1 MESLGKITDWSDDR
15 GLGFITPLHG
25 QQRVFFHIRDYQQS
39 GRRPERGELVKYVA
53 SRQDG
58 RWKATLVERAVVST
72 KKTRPTKSWRIPAS
86 THFTL
91 IAFYSFGLAL
101 AIVDH
106 RLPIE
111 FVFLVF
117 GMSAIAYMAYA
128 FDKQAAQKGLWRI
141 PETTL
146 HLIELL
152 FGWPGALLAQL
163 RLRHKTSKLSYRVE
177 FWLMAL
183 TNLTATAL
191 WVARS

>member
-1 MESLGKITDWSDDR
+1 
-15 GLGFITPLHG
+15 
-25 QQRVFFHIRDYQQS
+25 
-39 GRRPERGELVKYVA
+39 
-53 SRQDG
+53 
-58 RWKATLVERAVVST
+58 
-72 KKTRPTKSWRIPAS
+72 
-86 THFTL
+86 
-91 IAFYSFGLAL
+91 
-101 AIVDH
+101 
-106 RLPIE
+106 
-111 FVFLVF
+111 
-117 GMSAIAYMAYA
+117 MSAIAYMAYA